1 MKNFGNTKIIKKVIQ
16 ILNSYWLNSVF
27 FRKGYG
33 EMNMTEDYNKPGM
46 ATFIVVL
53 AFNLIFFAFLSFV
66 HEGVDDKKINKP
78 AVNGEVKL

>member
-1 MKNFGNTKIIKKVIQ
+1 
-16 ILNSYWLNSVF
+16 
-27 FRKGYG
+27 
-33 EMNMTEDYNKPGM
+33 MNMTEDYNKPGM